1 MRGEHCI
8 AGASVLSFIAMVLV
22 AFANIGQISSGAL
35 VNNIYMVELNLKS
48 FGNGLK
54 GAINKDPAGLYSN
67 ALTPMGHSQGLSQ
80 YYRYGLYNSCGYNNQ
95 GKGRCNS
102 TIFGYPFEPVS
113 QMVSDI
119 PATSSAGNLKDQAV
133 ASIGKDAVS
142 FKDNSWNHA
151 LSRAGSLLIFVGS
164 CLTLFAFVF
173 GLIKHRLSFFVA
185 ALCATI
191 SAFFLMIGAAIWTS
205 VIAKDSGVLK
215 KVKVTNGQP
224 LGIYVNA
231 GPSLYLTW
239 VAFAFIALSVFPY
252 VISCCTYRK

>member
-1 MRGEHCI
+1 ML
-8 AGASVLSFIAMVLV
+8 GATWPTV
-22 AFANIGQISSGAL
+22 ALLADGS
-35 VNNIYMVELNLKS
+35 
-48 FGNGLK
+48 
-54 GAINKDPAGLYSN
+54 
-67 ALTPMGHSQGLSQ
+67 LTPHPE
-80 YYRYGLYNSCGYNNQ
+80 SCGYNNEN
-95 GKGRCNS
+95 KGRCNS

-119 PATSSAGNLKDQAV
+119 PATSAAGNLKDQAV

-151 LSRAGSLLIFVGS
+151 LSRAGSLLIFVSAAGMPIVTALTPPQVGS
-164 CLTLFAFVF
+164 CLTALAFIF

-205 VIAKDSGVLK
+205 VIAKDSGILK

-231 GPSLYLTW
+231 GPSLCEWPRRLSRLRPCANPADLTW